1 MTEGGTHGASGY
13 WYPDRQEKAGV
24 ELLTLM
30 RRYRAAEVAM
40 RERKRRS
47 MRMNATDMEAVRFL
61 LRAGEQGRQ
70 VRPGDLTAH
79 LGITSAST
87 TAVVKRLVSTGHV
100 ERRPDPSDGRGALL
114 VATGHS
120 DDEVR
125 TELTDVHAR
134 MIAAA
139 ERLSPQTVAEMG
151 AFFTEMIEAMDAD
164 TPSVEADGAER
175 PGPMSEMR
183 THPTR

>member
-1 MTEGGTHGASGY
+1 MTDDGTHGASGY
-13 WYPDRQEKAGV
+13 WYPDRQGRTGV
-24 ELLTLM
+24 ELLTMM

-40 RERKRRS
+40 RERKRRA
-47 MRMNATDMEAVRFL
+47 MGMNATDMEAVRFL
-61 LRAGEQGRQ
+61 LRAGEEGRA

-87 TAVVKRLVSTGHV
+87 TAVVRRLVASGHV
-100 ERRPDPSDGRGALL
+100 ERRADPSDGRGALL

-139 ERLSPQTVAEMG
+139 DRLSPQTIAEMRT
-151 AFFTEMIEAMDAD
+151 FFTEVTAAMAAD
-164 TPSVEADGAER
+164 SPADEVDGADR
-175 PGPMSEMR
+175 PRPLSEMR
-183 THPTR
+183 THQDQ

>member
-1 MTEGGTHGASGY
+1 MTEDGTHGTSGY
-13 WYPDRQEKAGV
+13 WYPDRQEQAGV
-24 ELLTLM
+24 ELLTAM

-61 LRAGEQGRQ
+61 LRAGEQGRL

-87 TAVVKRLVSTGHV
+87 TAVVKRLVASGHA
-100 ERRPDPSDGRGALL
+100 ERLPDPADGRGALL

-125 TELTDVHAR
+125 SELTDVHAR

-139 ERLSPQTVAEMG
+139 DRLAPQTVAEMC
-151 AFFTEMIEAMDAD
+151 AFFAEVTAAMEADPPAD
-164 TPSVEADGAER
+164 EADGALR
-175 PGPMSEMR
+175 SGPMSEMR
-183 THPTR
+183 THPLR

>member
-1 MTEGGTHGASGY
+1 MPEDGTHGTSGY
-13 WYPDRQEKAGV
+13 WYPDRREQGGV
-24 ELLTLM
+24 EMLALM

-40 RERKRRS
+40 RERKRTS
-47 MRMNATDMEAVRFL
+47 MGMNATDMEAVRFL
-61 LRAGEQGRQ
+61 LRAGEQGRP
-70 VRPGDLTAH
+70 VRPGELTAH

-87 TAVVKRLVSTGHV
+87 TAVVKRLVASGHV

-139 ERLSPQTVAEMG
+139 DRLSPQTVAEMG
-151 AFFTEMIEAMDAD
+151 AFFTEMIDAMGAD
-164 TPSVEADGAER
+164 TPGVEADGADR
-175 PGPMSEMR
+175 PGPMSAMR
-183 THPTR
+183 THPSR

>member
-1 MTEGGTHGASGY
+1 MTEDGTHGTSGY
-13 WYPDRQEKAGV
+13 WYPDRQEQAGV
-24 ELLTLM
+24 GLLSLM
-30 RRYRAAEVAM
+30 RRYRAAEVSM

-61 LRAGEQGRQ
+61 LRAGEQGRP

-87 TAVVKRLVSTGHV
+87 TAVVKRLVASGHA
-100 ERRPDPSDGRGALL
+100 ERRPDPADGRGALL
-114 VATGHS
+114 VATVRS

-125 TELTDVHAR
+125 SELTDVHAR

-139 ERLSPQTVAEMG
+139 DRLSPQTVAEMS
-151 AFFTEMIEAMDAD
+151 AFLTEMITVMEADA
-164 TPSVEADGAER
+164 PSVEADGADR
-175 PGPMSEMR
+175 PRPMSEMR
-183 THPTR
+183 THSDQ